1 MKQNYHWLQNIS
13 FLLSVFNYFYKSPTL
28 DGWPGFWYD
37 SEFHIVFWSVIFTET
52 SWFERF
58 PSRAS
63 RFRLRRDPG
72 SFLNV
77 SCKFN
82 LRPTSCVLCPYFPVF
97 GLNTEIYSINPCIH
111 SKYRKIRTRNNSVFG
126 HFSCSESYN
135 FSFFSAQGFIKLLVE
150 IGILGGIQD
159 TNFSSCQIR
168 GHLTF

>member
-28 DGWPGFWYD
+28 DDWPGFWYD

-77 SCKFN
+77 LCKFN
-82 LRPTSCVLCPYFPVF
+82 LRPSPCVLCPYFP
-97 GLNTEIYSINPCIH
+97 
-111 SKYRKIRTRNNSVFG
+111 VFG